1 MIPNLPSYLNLEREK
16 VAVLSFIFNQAF
28 KEDEQCKKGRR
39 EPEVSLVKL
48 QNLVMED
55 DSEISHHV
63 G

>member
-1 MIPNLPSYLNLEREK
+1 MIPNLPSYLNLERERESCS
-16 VAVLSFIFNQAF
+16 AELSFIFNQAF

-55 DSEISHHV
+55 DS
-63 G
+63 